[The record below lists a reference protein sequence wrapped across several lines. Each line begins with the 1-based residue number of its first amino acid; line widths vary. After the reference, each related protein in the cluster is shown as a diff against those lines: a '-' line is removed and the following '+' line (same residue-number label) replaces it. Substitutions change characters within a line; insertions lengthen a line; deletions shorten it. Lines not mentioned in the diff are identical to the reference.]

1 MKNKKHRKVAWL
13 TIANEQYC
21 EIFCDFG
28 FDIICID
35 LEHSQ
40 ISLSE
45 ATKLIRIIN
54 LKKKKSFIRLTNK
67 KMTDL
72 NRYLDIGID
81 GIIIPNVNNIEDLK
95 IIKENVYYPP
105 NGSRGVGLSRANKFG
120 DNFKNYFNKISKKI
134 EIISIIESK
143 EAVQNLDSILKYK
156 YLDGVM
162 IGPYDLSS
170 SLGIPGR
177 FDSPI
182 FKANLEI
189 IEKKTNKTKKFLGI
203 HVVEPDKK
211 LINNYLRKNYT
222 FLIYSLDTILIKKAI
237 DNLLS

>member
-1 MKNKKHRKVAWL
+1 MKNNKHRKVAWL
-13 TIANEQYC
+13 TVANEQYC

-67 KMTDL
+67 KMSDL

-81 GIIIPNVNNIEDLK
+81 GIIIPNVNKIEDLK
-95 IIKENVYYPP
+95 IIKEHVYFPP

-120 DNFKNYFNKISKKI
+120 DNFKSYFNKISKKI
-134 EIISIIESK
+134 EIISIIESE

-156 YLDGVM
+156 YLDGIM

-237 DNLLS
+237 NNLLS

>member
-1 MKNKKHRKVAWL
+1 MIKNKHRKVAWL
-13 TIANEQYC
+13 TVANEQYC
-21 EIFCDFG
+21 EIFCDYG

-54 LKKKKSFIRLTNK
+54 LRKKKSFIRLTNK
-67 KMTDL
+67 KMSDL
-72 NRYLDIGID
+72 NRYLDVGID
-81 GIIIPNVNNIEDLK
+81 GIIVPNVNSIDDLDQ
-95 IIKENVYYPP
+95 IKKNVYYPP

-120 DNFKNYFNKISKKI
+120 DNFNIYFNKVSKKV
-134 EIISIIESK
+134 ELISIIESK
-143 EAVQNLDSILKYK
+143 EAIQNLDSILKYK
-156 YLDGVM
+156 YLDGIM

-177 FDSPI
+177 FDSPK
-182 FKANLEI
+182 FKKNIEI
-189 IEKKTNKTKKFLGI
+189 IEKKTKKTKKFLGI

-211 LINNYLRKNYT
+211 IIQEYLNKNYT
-222 FLIYSLDTILIKKAI
+222 FLIYSLDTILIKRAL

>member
-1 MKNKKHRKVAWL
+1 MTKNNHRKVAWL
-13 TIANEQYC
+13 TVANEQYC
-21 EIFCDFG
+21 EIFCDYG
-28 FDIICID
+28 FDTICID

-54 LKKKKSFIRLTNK
+54 LRKKKSFIRLTNK
-67 KMTDL
+67 KMSDL
-72 NRYLDIGID
+72 NRYLDVGID
-81 GIIIPNVNNIEDLK
+81 GIIIPNVNNIDDLNL
-95 IIKENVYYPP
+95 IKKNVYYPP

-120 DNFKNYFNKISKKI
+120 DNFNNYFNKVSKKI
-134 EIISIIESK
+134 ELISIIESK
-143 EAVQNLDSILKYK
+143 EGIQNLDSILKYK
-156 YLDGVM
+156 YLDGIM

-177 FDSPI
+177 FDSPK
-182 FKANLEI
+182 FKKNLAI
-189 IEKKTNKTKKFLGI
+189 IEKKIEKTKKFLGI

-211 LINNYLRKNYT
+211 IIQKYLNKNYT
-222 FLIYSLDTILIKKAI
+222 FLIYSLDTILIKKAL